1 MRRFK
6 NKKILK
12 QFIAFLKSNHVYD
25 EYLVNLENG
34 SDYRQRYS
42 CPSDATLFIIEY
54 VKWYPE
60 DLILDAFDWED
71 SRAWPILS
79 NKWADEVFAIKQMWR

>member
-1 MRRFK
+1 MKRFK

-12 QFIAFLKSNHVYD
+12 QFIAFLKSNNVYN
-25 EYLVNLENG
+25 EYLFKLENG
-34 SDYRQRYS
+34 DDYRIRHSYPVES
-42 CPSDATLFIIEY
+42 TDFIIEY

-71 SRAWPILS
+71 SRTWSILS
-79 NKWADEVFAIKQMWR
+79 DKWGDEVFAIKKMWR